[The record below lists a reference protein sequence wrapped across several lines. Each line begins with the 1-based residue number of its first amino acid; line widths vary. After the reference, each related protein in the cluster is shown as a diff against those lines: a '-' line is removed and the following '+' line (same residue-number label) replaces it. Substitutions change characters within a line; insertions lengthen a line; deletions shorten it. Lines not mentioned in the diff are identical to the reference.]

1 MSTGVPRR
9 RGEAPQAARARAVEA
24 GDRLT
29 PACAENPG
37 EPVREQNPDE
47 AGGRDGPESLAGARR
62 ARPCR
67 PGDTWP
73 PYTVK
78 TLFIASMK
86 PVRLVIRSA
95 GTTARIATIGT
106 V

>member
-1 MSTGVPRR
+1 M
-9 RGEAPQAARARAVEA
+9 RGPAPSRQATAW
-24 GDRLT
+24 T
-29 PACAENPG
+29 PACAENP
-37 EPVREQNPDE
+37 RCATCASRNPDE
-47 AGGRDGPESLAGARR
+47 AGGRDGPEEAWPAPESTTV
-62 ARPCR
+62 PS
-67 PGDTWP
+67 GDTWP

-86 PVRLVIRSA
+86 PVRLVIRSE